1 MIKST
6 TNMTIML
13 VLIILM
19 SSAMTYAQNPLAK
32 GLMSASGGVSW
43 TSNSFDGED
52 AGSTLSLTPSGG
64 YFINGQV
71 QINVGLSFQS
81 FSPPGDGDSFSFTT
95 LLLGGRY
102 FIPLEFA
109 PVYAGG
115 SFNYTKFSE
124 ADEASNSINIQA
136 GILQFIS
143 DNFAMDW
150 GLVYNKGMGDNKTSS
165 ITLAGAVSV
174 FFTLE

>member
-19 SSAMTYAQNPLAK
+19 STALTHAQNPLAK
-32 GLMSASGGVSW
+32 GLMSASGAVSF

-52 AGSTLSLTPSGG
+52 AGSTLSLTPFGG
-64 YFINGQV
+64 YFINDQV
-71 QINVGLSFQS
+71 QINVGLSFVN
-81 FSPPGDGDSFSFTT
+81 FSPPAGDSFSFTT
-95 LLLGGRY
+95 LQLGGRY
-102 FIPLEFA
+102 FYPLEFA

-115 SFNYTKFSE
+115 SFNYAKSSE
-124 ADEASNSINIQA
+124 ADEAFNSINIQA
-136 GILQFIS
+136 GMLQFFS

-150 GLVYNKGMGDNKTSS
+150 GLIYNKGLGDNKNTSL
-165 ITLAGAVSV
+165 TLAGAVSL
-174 FFTLE
+174 FFTL

>member
-6 TNMTIML
+6 TNMTIVL
-13 VLIILM
+13 VLMILM
-19 SSAMTYAQNPLAK
+19 STAMTYAQSPLAK
-32 GLMSASGGVSW
+32 GLMSASGGVSF
-43 TSNSFDGED
+43 TSDSFDGED
-52 AGSTLSLTPSGG
+52 AGSLLSLTPSGG
-64 YFINGQV
+64 YFINEQV
-71 QINVGLSFQS
+71 QINVGLSFVN
-81 FSPPGDGDSFSFTT
+81 FSPPTGDSFSFTT

-102 FIPLEFA
+102 FIPFDFG

-136 GILQFIS
+136 GMLQFIN

-150 GLVYNKGMGDNKTSS
+150 GLVYNKGMGDNKISS

>member
-6 TNMTIML
+6 ANMTIVL
-13 VLIILM
+13 VIMILI
-19 SSAMTYAQNPLAK
+19 STAMIYAQNPLAK

-43 TSNSFDGED
+43 ASTSFDGED
-52 AGSTLSLTPSGG
+52 TGSLLSLTPSGG
-64 YFINGQV
+64 YFINEQV
-71 QINVGLSFQS
+71 QINVGLSFVN
-81 FSPPGDGDSFSFTT
+81 FSPPTGDSFSFTT

-102 FIPLEFA
+102 FIPFDFG

-115 SFNYTKFSE
+115 SFNYTKFSDFD
-124 ADEASNSINIQA
+124 AASNSINIQA
-136 GILQFIS
+136 GMLQFIN

-150 GLVYNKGMGDNKTSS
+150 GLIYNKGMGDNKTSS

>member
-6 TNMTIML
+6 TNMTIVL
-13 VLIILM
+13 VLMILM
-19 SSAMTYAQNPLAK
+19 STAMIYAQNPLAK

-43 TSNSFDGED
+43 SSLSFDGKD
-52 AGSTLSLTPSGG
+52 AGSLLSLTPSGG
-64 YFINGQV
+64 YFINEQV
-71 QINVGLSFQS
+71 QINIGLSFVN
-81 FSPPGDGDSFSFTT
+81 FSPPGDGDSFSTTT

-102 FIPLEFA
+102 FIPFDFG

-115 SFNYTKFSE
+115 SFNYTKFSDFD
-124 ADEASNSINIQA
+124 AASNSINIQA
-136 GILQFIS
+136 GMLQFIN

-150 GLVYNKGMGDNKTSS
+150 GLIYNKGMGDNKTAS